1 MKKVAIITAFDPFTF
16 RGGIETYT
24 RQLIEL
30 LESHNIQTDVY
41 HSGLIEEVHD
51 FHNDYLGKLYL
62 SGKQIVGCDR
72 QYDFIIANAFYG
84 FSYFPTR
91 IKTFNIYHLTHK
103 GFADKIK
110 HVVPSHQYLEWKFL
124 WGELTESVSGFN
136 RRKIAVSDSVKDELQ
151 RYYRFDDVQAV
162 PHGIDTHIFQKSDK
176 SMSRKRW
183 DIPDGAFVGLYV
195 GRWDAL
201 KGCDVLEKVILLTPY
216 IYWIVVLGTGSDQY
230 VIPMRENIRII
241 EQLEH
246 EQLSAIY
253 SASDF
258 MLFPSRYEGFGYVV
272 AEAMACELPVITTNV
287 GIVQT
292 VYREEPLRTLLLTE
306 APSDQEAFLSKCIEK
321 IDMVRRNATLRNEI
335 CRASRR
341 VIEKSFAVEH
351 WRTAMSYAL
360 GVSSR

>member
-62 SGKQIVGCDR
+62 CGKKVFCHDR
-72 QYDFIIANAFYG
+72 KYDFIIANAFYG
-84 FSYFPTR
+84 FSYFPPR
-91 IKTFNIYHLTHK
+91 IKTYNIYHLTHK
-103 GFADKIK
+103 GFAEEIK
-110 HVVPSHQYLEWKFL
+110 HIVPLHQYLEWKFL

-136 RRKIAVSDSVKDELQ
+136 RRKIAVSDSVKDELH
-151 RYYRFDDVQAV
+151 RYYGFDDVQVV
-162 PHGIDTHIFQKSDK
+162 PHGIDTLIFQKSDK

-201 KGCDVLEKVILLTPY
+201 KGCDVLEKVMRLTPY
-216 IYWIVVLGTGSDQY
+216 IYWIVVLGTRSDQS
-230 VIPMRENIRII
+230 VVPMRENIRII

-246 EQLSAIY
+246 EQLSEIY

-258 MLFPSRYEGFGYVV
+258 MFFPSRYEGFGYVV

-292 VYREEPLRTLLLTE
+292 LYQEEPLRTLLLSD
-306 APSDQEAFLSKCIEK
+306 APSDQESFLSHCIEK
-321 IDMVRRNATLRNEI
+321 IDMVRRNAALRNSA
-335 CRASRR
+335 CRESRR
-341 VIEKSFAVEH
+341 LIEDAFTLEH
-351 WRTAMSYAL
+351 WRNEMTVAL
-360 GVSSR
+360 EINLS